1 MRVPIWRPGCCRLV
15 PSSQR
20 GLEGPSPPGLAR
32 LGPHAACVCVT
43 VAALTLS
50 AVPSNEKG
58 ESKVPPRR
66 VSPGSGSTP
75 PLCAATL
82 SLLLSQQRRGGGG
95 GGGSL
100 PACLGAGLAC
110 RDARLGLRIDY
121 ALHGSEAVD
130 GAKQREEGRRRPP
143 HRDAGP
149 RPAWAA
155 YRPCVCRGPLMLT
168 AMPSSETEG
177 GGSLPAEPHSAR
189 VTHSVCVCPSSAA
202 PSSEREGGRAPS
214 HRASPGS
221 GRAPRFVC
229 RGRDAVGC
237 AKQRGRRQSP
247 PTRQV
252 SPGTGR
258 ARPGATP

>member
-1 MRVPIWRPGCCRLV
+1 MLSACAEQPEGLGGPLTAGSRPARAARSLCVCHGSGPDAVGCAE
-15 PSSQR
+15 QR
-20 GLEGPSPPGLAR
+20 ERREQGPSPPGLAR
-32 LGPHAACVCVT
+32 LGQHTTSVCGNPVLVAVSAA
-43 VAALTLS
+43 
-50 AVPSNEKG
+50 K
-58 ESKVPPRR
+58 
-66 VSPGSGSTP
+66 
-75 PLCAATL
+75 
-82 SLLLSQQRRGGGG
+82 GGG